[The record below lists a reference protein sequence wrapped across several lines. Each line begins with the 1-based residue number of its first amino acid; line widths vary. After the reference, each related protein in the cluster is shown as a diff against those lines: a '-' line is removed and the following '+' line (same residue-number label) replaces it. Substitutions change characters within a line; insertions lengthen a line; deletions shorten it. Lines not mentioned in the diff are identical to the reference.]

1 MVKVQSYLCFIL
13 GSLIVFQVQAKFS
26 EFKGHL
32 SLAHCSVALDTDT
45 NAKFPVHM
53 ESGQWSVW

>member
-53 ESGQWSVW
+53 ESGQ